1 MDNSDITHVSTSP
14 ARGNENHAVNERS
27 SVSPANTSQAVALQN
42 AAASTRNV
50 THEDSMLAASPLES
64 KNSSVYV
71 DRADKDGAKRKRDVD
86 ELADTSTSKR
96 VVDETGILDD
106 TDSSDESISFND
118 PGLRSPKYYRRLE
131 EKFDAELA
139 RRAAL
144 SPEARKKEDF
154 KNSRRYLKDHI
165 TPRLLVDRHGLPVD
179 LDYYP
184 RFILQLAPDSRNG
197 ATCRLDHCTHRIKPG
212 DYRIALTPGMS
223 DPRGPD
229 YYHVRCFEHLLHMSS
244 PHYAARFDADM
255 EKHTPDRGARSI
267 LEEYISRWRLRL
279 APAQNQENPSSSIGK
294 NKVGESEKYSP
305 EAEAEAAEQQEEPVT
320 IDDIRELADIIAGR
334 APPIQTESARV
345 RARCIFSAAKAAVK
359 DKWKIADEFYEQV
372 RKAKTERIRQRAGIY
387 YRPSINEDNSRNENE
402 GCSWNITQYLLSET
416 DPKYTKRHALS
427 QALKGWKRDV
437 KLATAET
444 NKLNDAGR
452 QAQANLP
459 IEKIKRYV

>member
-1 MDNSDITHVSTSP
+1 MDNSNLTHVSTSS

-27 SVSPANTSQAVALQN
+27 SVSPANTSQAVTLQN

-64 KNSSVYV
+64 KNSSGYV

-86 ELADTSTSKR
+86 EIADTSTSKR

-106 TDSSDESISFND
+106 TDSSDESISSKN
-118 PGLRSPKYYRRLE
+118 PGLRSPEYYR
-131 EKFDAELA
+131 EKYHAEQA

-165 TPRLLVDRHGLPVD
+165 TPRLLVNNGLPVD
-179 LDYYP
+179 LYYYP

-223 DPRGPD
+223 DPRGPGETIYPILPPSPDSAVTNFVNPAVD
-229 YYHVRCFEHLLHMSS
+229 YYHVRCFEYLLHMSS

-255 EKHTPDRGARSI
+255 KKHTPDRGARSI

-279 APAQNQENPSSSIGK
+279 APAQNQENPSSSIAK
-294 NKVGESEKYSP
+294 NKVGESEKHSP

-372 RKAKTERIRQRAGIY
+372 RKAETERIRQRAGIY
-387 YRPSINEDNSRNENE
+387 YRKSFFLI
-402 GCSWNITQYLLSET
+402 
-416 DPKYTKRHALS
+416 
-427 QALKGWKRDV
+427 
-437 KLATAET
+437 
-444 NKLNDAGR
+444 
-452 QAQANLP
+452 
-459 IEKIKRYV
+459 